1 MRKFPPGTRGR
12 RWGCRRTTGI
22 AQRLGSLPQALTLT
36 IRAKFG
42 PWSAT
47 TNFNDCVGDVHRL
60 GARMITVNAC
70 DWARRHQEKGFKMCN
85 PDWSGALMMNPTR
98 RRCVRPCT
106 RISWYG
112 SGVECSQPTTS
123 PFRVCLV
130 WCLASSR
137 GNGLRVMSLN
147 RLTSCSMTTCTRAA
161 TWARLPPS
169 WSSWYDSIL

>member
-70 DWARRHQEKGFKMCN
+70 DWARRHQEKGGLTCAT
-85 PDWSGALMMNPTR
+85 P
-98 RRCVRPCT
+98 
-106 RISWYG
+106 ISTG
-112 SGVECSQPTTS
+112 P
-123 PFRVCLV
+123 
-130 WCLASSR
+130 
-137 GNGLRVMSLN
+137 
-147 RLTSCSMTTCTRAA
+147 
-161 TWARLPPS
+161 
-169 WSSWYDSIL
+169 